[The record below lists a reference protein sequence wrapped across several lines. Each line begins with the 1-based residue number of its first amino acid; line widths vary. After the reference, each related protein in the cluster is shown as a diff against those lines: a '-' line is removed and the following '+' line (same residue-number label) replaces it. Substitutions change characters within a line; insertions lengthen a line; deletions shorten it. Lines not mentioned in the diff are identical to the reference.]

1 MNQQA
6 DMFILEPAKEQ
17 KNLAIKQVAEN
28 AGAWMDQALSAMR
41 FLSKRRQWTGEDIRL
56 TLEMTVGS
64 PHHHNAWGSLILRA
78 IRDKLIIPTGRYVP
92 MKTGKSH
99 ARKTPVYRRS
109 T

>member
-6 DMFILEPAKEQ
+6 DLFLLEPAKEQ
-17 KNLAIKQVAEN
+17 KNLAIKQVADN
-28 AGAWMDQALSAMR
+28 AGDWMHQALSAMR

-56 TLEMTVGS
+56 ILEMTVGR
-64 PHHHNAWGSLILRA
+64 PHHHNAWGALVNRA
-78 IRDKLIIPTGRYVP
+78 IQEKLIIPTGRYVP

-109 T
+109 Q

>member
-17 KNLAIKQVAEN
+17 KNLAIKQVADN
-28 AGAWMDQALSAMR
+28 AGDWMDQALSAMR
-41 FLSKRRQWTGEDIRL
+41 FLSKRREWTGEDIRL
-56 TLEMTVGS
+56 TLETIVGS
-64 PHHHNAWGSLILRA
+64 PHHHNAWGALTKMALQA
-78 IRDKLIIPTGRYVP
+78 KLIIPTGRYVP

-109 T
+109 L